1 MKIYKQNKGCKFELS
16 VEMPSWNSVHQ
27 EWHDVLTLR
36 QCVFFTFLIK
46 PRGFL
51 LRLFLQIKHS
61 SIVGFLRTES
71 YLSIM
76 SFLRKPPQNCG
87 QWNSNF
93 SSNRFLVHRGRVWIK
108 LELGDENLQLCWG
121 YGRFRT
127 PRSNVALITHDWWFC
142 RGPREYN
149 GVILFSRVYNTKWS
163 SLTLKEEFKQ
173 HKYW

>member
-1 MKIYKQNKGCKFELS
+1 MTRRIDTSSMCILYLRDKSTRISFAS
-16 VEMPSWNSVHQ
+16 VPADKTQQHCWFS
-27 EWHDVLTLR
+27 
-36 QCVFFTFLIK
+36 K
-46 PRGFL
+46 
-51 LRLFLQIKHS
+51 
-61 SIVGFLRTES
+61 TES

-76 SFLRKPPQNCG
+76 LYLRKPPQNCG
-87 QWNSNF
+87 QWNSNY
-93 SSNRFLVHRGRVWIK
+93 SSYWFLVQRGRVWIK

-142 RGPREYN
+142 RGQREYN
-149 GVILFSRVYNTKWS
+149 GVILFSRGCNTKWR